1 MSPVLR
7 RTEQTLAC
15 AMHSCCKDR
24 FPPGCLCPCA
34 QFLSCSRSSQPKRKR
49 ASGTQFSR
57 FIANIKLIPVGMN
70 DPPASG
76 SQIFCLP
83 WGPFALTCFFAGKT
97 DNQDFTVY
105 TTELAKRGP
114 GHFSLFPQ
122 TYTYFKIT
130 SSSGRERKIQAD

>member
-1 MSPVLR
+1 MLR
-7 RTEQTLAC
+7 RTEQRLAC

-24 FPPGCLCPCA
+24 FPPRCLCPCA
-34 QFLSCSRSSQPKRKR
+34 QFLPCSHSSQPKRKR

-97 DNQDFTVY
+97 DIRISQFIQQDLQSRA
-105 TTELAKRGP
+105 LA
-114 GHFSLFPQ
+114 
-122 TYTYFKIT
+122 T
-130 SSSGRERKIQAD
+130 SPLYPKPTPILK